1 MTDPITAAA
10 RAAAGRLAA
19 EYGPGL
25 AADVE
30 AALHARGT
38 ARRPD
43 QYIDPVSV
51 GSLIVA
57 IASLAWTVYSELR
70 KKTPQPPPEVVARQV
85 LAEFREYDGPGTDDS
100 GRITEIVVTDII
112 QAARDPRCRPSADP
126 LPTPTSHV

>member
-10 RAAAGRLAA
+10 RATAAHLAA

-38 ARRPD
+38 TQRPS
-43 QYIDPVSV
+43 QYFDPVSL

-57 IASLAWTVYSELR
+57 IATLAWTIYSDLR
-70 KKTPQPPPEVVARQV
+70 KKTPKPSPGVVARRV
-85 LAEFREYDGPGTDDS
+85 RTELREHSSTSQPKADH
-100 GRITEIVVTDII
+100 IIEIVVTEIT
-112 QAARDPRCRPSADP
+112 QTAKDPS
-126 LPTPTSHV
+126 